1 MDDREKFEKYADRV
15 NEMLRS
21 EDFYANFRRRLR
33 ASRPEFKL
41 NRKDRKKHF
50 EMDWIEMIESC
61 IVNLDNIV
69 RNPRKFIVIEEDIV
83 DISLARAISTES
95 IKHLAQHT
103 NMIAAVDEEGNVT
116 PNKILNT
123 TKEESFEVYEN
134 RFIYTLLK
142 NLSNFVTRRLDA
154 IKMSYVNDHIL
165 ELTAKGNFFMGKT
178 RVFCNFEIVGSLPTD
193 PEQEAEQ
200 SRDVEILQRV
210 TKLQRVISDFL
221 SSPFAKQ
228 MVNSAPVRPPIT
240 RTNVILKNPDF
251 KKALVLWQFIE
262 SYTKMGFQVENDI
275 KKMPVDEKVDTMIS
289 DMMCLSN
296 MIMEGLI
303 HGEVQDMAFFD
314 EANMTE
320 EEEKEK
326 EQVEQAEK
334 KEEAAPEEEKE
345 KETDVPPVQEEV
357 AQTVPDEEQTE
368 EQSEDQ
374 TEEPPETQDEES
386 RPEKEEEQE
395 QEGGEDE
402 ELPSDFGI
410 AEIRNLFQQTDAKV
424 TKAELRRINLAID
437 RVLLAERTVSA
448 KQKTEVAEIQARQE
462 GLEAERLR
470 KQLEKEKE
478 TVERVLARKEKLEE
492 KQRKAEERQR
502 ARAEQRLKEIEE
514 KLEQT
519 PESSEQ
525 FEALEE
531 VETEQITPML
541 ATDMTDIDGKDENA
555 PKRVVGQK
563 SDAADEVAATKDVQS
578 EDALPKEEEIL
589 VPPEDSLP
597 KEEEILVP
605 PEDALPKEE
614 EILIPPEDSLSK
626 EEEVFAPK
634 ETSDTS
640 ANDAPSDKEKGDGK
654 SENEEKLLAPKGGK
668 KQSVGAKKTSVEAS
682 APKGGKSADNGKD
695 NAKAAPKTPPA
706 DDTDGGEKTLMPKVR
721 KKP

>member
-1 MDDREKFEKYADRV
+1 MDDREKFEKYADKV
-15 NEMLRS
+15 NAMLRS
-21 EDFYANFRRRLR
+21 EDFYAAFRRRLR

-50 EMDWIEMIESC
+50 ELDWIEMIESC

-69 RNPRKFIVIEEDIV
+69 RNPRKFIVVEEDIV

-103 NMIAAVDEEGNVT
+103 NMIAAVDKEGNVT

-228 MVNSAPVRPPIT
+228 MINSAPVRPPIT

-275 KKMPVDEKVDTMIS
+275 KKMPVDEKVDTLVS

-303 HGEVQDMAFFD
+303 HGEAQDMAFFD

-320 EEEKEK
+320 EEQKEK
-326 EQVEQAEK
+326 EEVEKADKKEEEQAE
-334 KEEAAPEEEKE
+334 EQP

-357 AQTVPDEEQTE
+357 AETVPDEEHPE
-368 EQSEDQ
+368 EES
-374 TEEPPETQDEES
+374 EEP
-386 RPEKEEEQE
+386 QE
-395 QEGGEDE
+395 GEDE
-402 ELPSDFGI
+402 EEKGEDDELPPDFGI
-410 AEIRNLFQQTDAKV
+410 AEIRNMFQQTDAKV

-437 RVLLAERTVSA
+437 RVLLAEREVSA
-448 KQKTEVAEIQARQE
+448 QRKTEMAEIQARQE
-462 GLEAERLR
+462 GLDAERLR

-492 KQRKAEERQR
+492 KQRRAEERRR

-514 KLEQT
+514 KLENT
-519 PESSEQ
+519 PEAPPEEQ

-531 VETEQITPML
+531 VEAPEVTPML
-541 ATDMTDIDGKDENA
+541 ATDMTDIDEREDAPAKPRPEEVLVPPDDVPPPEQILTPPEEALPTPEEALTPPEEVSEPASDGPKEDAPLA
-555 PKRVVGQK
+555 PKVRKKQGMTPEK
-563 SDAADEVAATKDVQS
+563 EPEPTEKAADEEAA
-578 EDALPKEEEIL
+578 AEES
-589 VPPEDSLP
+589 V
-597 KEEEILVP
+597 
-605 PEDALPKEE
+605 
-614 EILIPPEDSLSK
+614 
-626 EEEVFAPK
+626 
-634 ETSDTS
+634 
-640 ANDAPSDKEKGDGK
+640 
-654 SENEEKLLAPKGGK
+654 LAPKGK
-668 KQSVGAKKTSVEAS
+668 KRGAKAQKTAPEKPRES
-682 APKGGKSADNGKD
+682 APEEGA
-695 NAKAAPKTPPA
+695 
-706 DDTDGGEKTLMPKVR
+706 DGGEKTLAPKVR
-721 KKP
+721 KR

>member
-1 MDDREKFEKYADRV
+1 MDDREKFEKYADKV
-15 NEMLRS
+15 NAMLRS
-21 EDFYANFRRRLR
+21 EDFYAAFRRRLR

-50 EMDWIEMIESC
+50 ELDWIEMIESC

-69 RNPRKFIVIEEDIV
+69 RNPRKFIVVEEDIV

-103 NMIAAVDEEGNVT
+103 NMIAAVDKEGNVT

-228 MVNSAPVRPPIT
+228 MINSAPVRPPIT

-275 KKMPVDEKVDTMIS
+275 KKMPVDEKVDTLVS

-303 HGEVQDMAFFD
+303 HGEAQDMAFFD

-320 EEEKEK
+320 EEQKEK
-326 EQVEQAEK
+326 EEVEKADK
-334 KEEAAPEEEKE
+334 
-345 KETDVPPVQEEV
+345 
-357 AQTVPDEEQTE
+357 
-368 EQSEDQ
+368 
-374 TEEPPETQDEES
+374 
-386 RPEKEEEQE
+386 KEEEQAAEEE
-395 QEGGEDE
+395 Q
-402 ELPSDFGI
+402 P
-410 AEIRNLFQQTDAKV
+410 
-424 TKAELRRINLAID
+424 
-437 RVLLAERTVSA
+437 
-448 KQKTEVAEIQARQE
+448 
-462 GLEAERLR
+462 
-470 KQLEKEKE
+470 KE
-478 TVERVLARKEKLEE
+478 TGHCGDPQHVPANGRQGHQGGASPHQFGDRPRVACRARGFGAAQDGDGGDTGAAGGAGRGEIAQTARKGKGDGGARTCA
-492 KQRKAEERQR
+492 QRKARREAAQGGRASTREGGTAPERDRGEVGKHAGGAARR
-502 ARAEQRLKEIEE
+502 AI
-514 KLEQT
+514 
-519 PESSEQ
+519 
-525 FEALEE
+525 
-531 VETEQITPML
+531 
-541 ATDMTDIDGKDENA
+541 
-555 PKRVVGQK
+555 
-563 SDAADEVAATKDVQS
+563 
-578 EDALPKEEEIL
+578 
-589 VPPEDSLP
+589 
-597 KEEEILVP
+597 
-605 PEDALPKEE
+605 
-614 EILIPPEDSLSK
+614 
-626 EEEVFAPK
+626 
-634 ETSDTS
+634 
-640 ANDAPSDKEKGDGK
+640 
-654 SENEEKLLAPKGGK
+654 
-668 KQSVGAKKTSVEAS
+668 
-682 APKGGKSADNGKD
+682 
-695 NAKAAPKTPPA
+695 
-706 DDTDGGEKTLMPKVR
+706 
-721 KKP
+721 

>member
-1 MDDREKFEKYADRV
+1 MDDREKFEKYADKV
-15 NEMLRS
+15 NAMLRS
-21 EDFYANFRRRLR
+21 EDFYAAFRRRLR

-50 EMDWIEMIESC
+50 ELDWIEMIESC

-69 RNPRKFIVIEEDIV
+69 RNPRKFIVVEEDIV

-103 NMIAAVDEEGNVT
+103 NMIAAVDKEGNVT

-228 MVNSAPVRPPIT
+228 MINSAPVRPPIT

-275 KKMPVDEKVDTMIS
+275 KKMPVDEKVDTLVS

-303 HGEVQDMAFFD
+303 HGEAQDMAFFD

-320 EEEKEK
+320 EEQKEK
-326 EQVEQAEK
+326 EEVEKADKKEEEQAE
-334 KEEAAPEEEKE
+334 EQP

-357 AQTVPDEEQTE
+357 AETVPDEEHPE
-368 EQSEDQ
+368 EES
-374 TEEPPETQDEES
+374 EEP
-386 RPEKEEEQE
+386 QE
-395 QEGGEDE
+395 GEDE
-402 ELPSDFGI
+402 EEKGEDDELPPDFGI
-410 AEIRNLFQQTDAKV
+410 AEIRNMFQQTDAKV

-437 RVLLAERTVSA
+437 RVLLAEREVSA
-448 KQKTEVAEIQARQE
+448 QRKTEMAEIQARQE
-462 GLEAERLR
+462 GLDAERLR

-492 KQRKAEERQR
+492 KQRKAEERRR

-514 KLEQT
+514 KLENT
-519 PESSEQ
+519 PEAPPEEQ

-531 VETEQITPML
+531 VEAPEVTPML
-541 ATDMTDIDGKDENA
+541 ATDMTDIDE
-555 PKRVVGQK
+555 R
-563 SDAADEVAATKDVQS
+563 
-578 EDALPKEEEIL
+578 EDAPAKPRPEEVL
-589 VPPEDSLP
+589 VPPDDVPPPEQILTPPEEALPMPEEVLTPPEEVSEPTSDEP
-597 KEEEILVP
+597 KE
-605 PEDALPKEE
+605 
-614 EILIPPEDSLSK
+614 
-626 EEEVFAPK
+626 
-634 ETSDTS
+634 
-640 ANDAPSDKEKGDGK
+640 DAP
-654 SENEEKLLAPKGGK
+654 LAPKGRK
-668 KQSVGAKKTSVEAS
+668 KQGKSPEKEPEPAEKASDEEAAAEESVL
-682 APKGGKSADNGKD
+682 APKGKKRG
-695 NAKAAPKTPPA
+695 AKAQKTAPEKPRESAPEEGA
-706 DDTDGGEKTLMPKVR
+706 DGGEKTLAPKVR
-721 KKP
+721 KR

>member
-1 MDDREKFEKYADRV
+1 MDDREKFEKYADKV
-15 NEMLRS
+15 NAMLRS
-21 EDFYANFRRRLR
+21 EDFYAAFRRRLR

-50 EMDWIEMIESC
+50 ELDWIEMIESC

-69 RNPRKFIVIEEDIV
+69 RNPRKFIVVEEDIV

-103 NMIAAVDEEGNVT
+103 NMIAAVDKEGNVT

-228 MVNSAPVRPPIT
+228 MINSAPVRPPIT

-275 KKMPVDEKVDTMIS
+275 KKMPVDEKVDTLVS

-303 HGEVQDMAFFD
+303 HGEAQDMAFFD

-320 EEEKEK
+320 EEQKEK
-326 EQVEQAEK
+326 EEVEKADKKEEEQAE
-334 KEEAAPEEEKE
+334 EQP

-357 AQTVPDEEQTE
+357 AETVPDEEHPE
-368 EQSEDQ
+368 EES
-374 TEEPPETQDEES
+374 EEP
-386 RPEKEEEQE
+386 QE
-395 QEGGEDE
+395 GEDE
-402 ELPSDFGI
+402 EEKGEDDELPPDFGI
-410 AEIRNLFQQTDAKV
+410 AEIRNMFQQTDDKV

-437 RVLLAERTVSA
+437 RVLLAEREVSA
-448 KQKTEVAEIQARQE
+448 QRKTEMAEIQARQE
-462 GLEAERLR
+462 GLDAERLR

-492 KQRKAEERQR
+492 KQRKAEERRR

-514 KLEQT
+514 KLENT
-519 PESSEQ
+519 PEAPPEEQ

-531 VETEQITPML
+531 VEAPEVTPML
-541 ATDMTDIDGKDENA
+541 ATDMTDIDE
-555 PKRVVGQK
+555 R
-563 SDAADEVAATKDVQS
+563 
-578 EDALPKEEEIL
+578 EDAPAKPRPEEVL
-589 VPPEDSLP
+589 VPPDDVPPPEQILTPPEEALPTPEEALTPPEEVSEPASDGP
-597 KEEEILVP
+597 KE
-605 PEDALPKEE
+605 DAPL
-614 EILIPPEDSLSK
+614 
-626 EEEVFAPK
+626 APK
-634 ETSDTS
+634 DR
-640 ANDAPSDKEKGDGK
+640 KKQGK
-654 SENEEKLLAPKGGK
+654 SPEKEPEPTEKASDEEAAAEESVLAPKGK
-668 KQSVGAKKTSVEAS
+668 KRGAKAQKTAPEKPRES
-682 APKGGKSADNGKD
+682 APEEGA
-695 NAKAAPKTPPA
+695 
-706 DDTDGGEKTLMPKVR
+706 DGGEKTLAPKVR
-721 KKP
+721 KR

>member
-1 MDDREKFEKYADRV
+1 MDDREKFEKYADKV
-15 NEMLRS
+15 NAMLRS
-21 EDFYANFRRRLR
+21 EDFYAAFRRRLR

-50 EMDWIEMIESC
+50 ELDWIEMIESC

-69 RNPRKFIVIEEDIV
+69 RNPRKFIVVEEDIV

-103 NMIAAVDEEGNVT
+103 NMIAAVDKEGNVT

-228 MVNSAPVRPPIT
+228 MINSAPVRPPIT

-275 KKMPVDEKVDTMIS
+275 KKMPVDEKVDTLVS

-303 HGEVQDMAFFD
+303 HGEAQDMAFFD

-320 EEEKEK
+320 EEQKEK
-326 EQVEQAEK
+326 EEVEKADKKEEEQAE
-334 KEEAAPEEEKE
+334 EQP

-357 AQTVPDEEQTE
+357 AETVPDEEHPE
-368 EQSEDQ
+368 EES
-374 TEEPPETQDEES
+374 EEP
-386 RPEKEEEQE
+386 QE
-395 QEGGEDE
+395 GEDE
-402 ELPSDFGI
+402 EEKGEDDDLPPDFGI
-410 AEIRNLFQQTDAKV
+410 AEIRNMFQQTDAKV

-437 RVLLAERTVSA
+437 RVLLAEREVSA
-448 KQKTEVAEIQARQE
+448 QRKTEMAEIQARQE
-462 GLEAERLR
+462 GLDAERLR

-492 KQRKAEERQR
+492 KQRRAEERRR

-514 KLEQT
+514 KLENT
-519 PESSEQ
+519 PEAPPEEQ

-531 VETEQITPML
+531 VEAPEVTPLL
-541 ATDMTDIDGKDENA
+541 ATDMTDIDE
-555 PKRVVGQK
+555 R
-563 SDAADEVAATKDVQS
+563 
-578 EDALPKEEEIL
+578 EDAPAKPRPEEVL
-589 VPPEDSLP
+589 VPPDDVPSPEQILTPPEEALPMPEEVLTPPEEEAGEPASDEP
-597 KEEEILVP
+597 KE
-605 PEDALPKEE
+605 
-614 EILIPPEDSLSK
+614 
-626 EEEVFAPK
+626 
-634 ETSDTS
+634 
-640 ANDAPSDKEKGDGK
+640 DAP
-654 SENEEKLLAPKGGK
+654 LAPKGRKKQGKSPEKEPEPTEKASEEETAAEESVLVPKGK
-668 KQSVGAKKTSVEAS
+668 KRGAKPQKTAPEKPRES
-682 APKGGKSADNGKD
+682 APEEGA
-695 NAKAAPKTPPA
+695 
-706 DDTDGGEKTLMPKVR
+706 DGGEKTLAPKVR
-721 KKP
+721 KR

>member
-589 VPPEDSLP
+589 VPPEDALP

-668 KQSVGAKKTSVEAS
+668 KHSVGAKKTSVEAS
-682 APKGGKSADNGKD
+682 APKGGKSADNGKG
-695 NAKAAPKTPPA
+695 NAKAAPKTLPA

>member
-1 MDDREKFEKYADRV
+1 MDDREKFEKYADKV
-15 NEMLRS
+15 NAMLRS
-21 EDFYANFRRRLR
+21 EDFYAAFRRRLR

-50 EMDWIEMIESC
+50 ELDWIEMIESC

-103 NMIAAVDEEGNVT
+103 NMIAAVDKEGNVT

-228 MVNSAPVRPPIT
+228 MINSAPVRPPIT

-275 KKMPVDEKVDTMIS
+275 KKMPVDEKVDTLVS

-303 HGEVQDMAFFD
+303 HGEAQDMAFFD

-320 EEEKEK
+320 EEQKEK
-326 EQVEQAEK
+326 EEVEKADKKEEEQAE
-334 KEEAAPEEEKE
+334 EQP

-357 AQTVPDEEQTE
+357 AETVPDEEHPE
-368 EQSEDQ
+368 EES
-374 TEEPPETQDEES
+374 EEP
-386 RPEKEEEQE
+386 QE
-395 QEGGEDE
+395 GEDE
-402 ELPSDFGI
+402 EEKGEDDELPPDFGI
-410 AEIRNLFQQTDAKV
+410 AEIRNMFQQTDAKV

-437 RVLLAERTVSA
+437 RVLLAEREVSA
-448 KQKTEVAEIQARQE
+448 QRKTEMAEIQARQE
-462 GLEAERLR
+462 GLDAERLR

-492 KQRKAEERQR
+492 KQRKAEERRR

-514 KLEQT
+514 KLENT
-519 PESSEQ
+519 PEAPPEEQ

-531 VETEQITPML
+531 VEAPEVTPML
-541 ATDMTDIDGKDENA
+541 ATDMTDIDE
-555 PKRVVGQK
+555 R
-563 SDAADEVAATKDVQS
+563 
-578 EDALPKEEEIL
+578 EDAPAKPRPEEVL
-589 VPPEDSLP
+589 VPPDDVPPPEQILTPPEEALPTPEEALTPPQEEAGEPASDGP
-597 KEEEILVP
+597 KEDVPLEPKGRKKQGMTPEKEPEPTEKASDEE
-605 PEDALPKEE
+605 AAAEE
-614 EILIPPEDSLSK
+614 S
-626 EEEVFAPK
+626 V
-634 ETSDTS
+634 
-640 ANDAPSDKEKGDGK
+640 
-654 SENEEKLLAPKGGK
+654 LAPKGK
-668 KQSVGAKKTSVEAS
+668 KRGAKAQKNAPEKPRESVPEEGA
-682 APKGGKSADNGKD
+682 
-695 NAKAAPKTPPA
+695 
-706 DDTDGGEKTLMPKVR
+706 DGGEKTLAPKVR
-721 KKP
+721 KR

>member
-1 MDDREKFEKYADRV
+1 MDDREKFEKYADKV
-15 NEMLRS
+15 NAMLRS
-21 EDFYANFRRRLR
+21 EDFYAAFRRRLR

-50 EMDWIEMIESC
+50 ELDWIEMIESC

-69 RNPRKFIVIEEDIV
+69 RNPRKFIVVEEDIV

-103 NMIAAVDEEGNVT
+103 NMIAAVDKEGNVT

-228 MVNSAPVRPPIT
+228 MINSAPVRPPIT

-275 KKMPVDEKVDTMIS
+275 KKMPVDEKVDTLVS

-303 HGEVQDMAFFD
+303 HGEAQDMAFFD

-320 EEEKEK
+320 EEQKEK
-326 EQVEQAEK
+326 EEVEKADKKEEEQAE
-334 KEEAAPEEEKE
+334 EQP

-357 AQTVPDEEQTE
+357 AETVPDEEHPE
-368 EQSEDQ
+368 EES
-374 TEEPPETQDEES
+374 EEP
-386 RPEKEEEQE
+386 QE
-395 QEGGEDE
+395 QEDEEEKGEDD
-402 ELPSDFGI
+402 ELPPDFGI
-410 AEIRNLFQQTDAKV
+410 AEIRNMFQQTDAKV

-437 RVLLAERTVSA
+437 RVLLAEREVSA
-448 KQKTEVAEIQARQE
+448 QRKTEMAEIQARQE
-462 GLEAERLR
+462 GLDAERLR

-492 KQRKAEERQR
+492 KQRRAEERRR

-514 KLEQT
+514 KLENT
-519 PESSEQ
+519 PEAPPEEQ

-531 VETEQITPML
+531 VEAPEVTPML
-541 ATDMTDIDGKDENA
+541 ATDMTDIDEREDA
-555 PKRVVGQK
+555 PAKPRPEEVLVPPDDVPPPEQILTPPEEALPTPEEALTPPEEVSEPA
-563 SDAADEVAATKDVQS
+563 SDGPKEDAPLEPKGRKKQGMTPEKEPESTEKAADEEAA
-578 EDALPKEEEIL
+578 AEES
-589 VPPEDSLP
+589 V
-597 KEEEILVP
+597 
-605 PEDALPKEE
+605 
-614 EILIPPEDSLSK
+614 
-626 EEEVFAPK
+626 
-634 ETSDTS
+634 
-640 ANDAPSDKEKGDGK
+640 
-654 SENEEKLLAPKGGK
+654 LAPKGK
-668 KQSVGAKKTSVEAS
+668 KRGAKAQKTAPEKPRESVPEEGA
-682 APKGGKSADNGKD
+682 
-695 NAKAAPKTPPA
+695 
-706 DDTDGGEKTLMPKVR
+706 DGGEKTLAPKVR
-721 KKP
+721 KR

>member
-1 MDDREKFEKYADRV
+1 MDDREKFEKYADKV
-15 NEMLRS
+15 NAMLRS
-21 EDFYANFRRRLR
+21 EDFYAAFRRRLR

-50 EMDWIEMIESC
+50 ELDWIEMIESC

-69 RNPRKFIVIEEDIV
+69 RNPRKFIVVEEDIV

-103 NMIAAVDEEGNVT
+103 NMIAAVDKEGNVT

-228 MVNSAPVRPPIT
+228 MINSAPVRPPIT

-275 KKMPVDEKVDTMIS
+275 KKMPVDEKVDTLVS

-303 HGEVQDMAFFD
+303 HGEAQDMAFFD

-320 EEEKEK
+320 EEQKEK
-326 EQVEQAEK
+326 EEVEKADKKEEEQAE
-334 KEEAAPEEEKE
+334 EQP

-357 AQTVPDEEQTE
+357 AETVPDEEHPE
-368 EQSEDQ
+368 EES
-374 TEEPPETQDEES
+374 EEP
-386 RPEKEEEQE
+386 QE
-395 QEGGEDE
+395 GEDE
-402 ELPSDFGI
+402 EEKGEDDELPPDFGI
-410 AEIRNLFQQTDAKV
+410 AEIRNMFQQTDAKV

-437 RVLLAERTVSA
+437 RVLLAEREVSA
-448 KQKTEVAEIQARQE
+448 QRKTEMAEIQARQE
-462 GLEAERLR
+462 GLDAERLR

-492 KQRKAEERQR
+492 KQRRAEERRR

-514 KLEQT
+514 KLENT
-519 PESSEQ
+519 PEAPPEEQ

-531 VETEQITPML
+531 VEAPEVTPML
-541 ATDMTDIDGKDENA
+541 ATDMTDIDE
-555 PKRVVGQK
+555 R
-563 SDAADEVAATKDVQS
+563 
-578 EDALPKEEEIL
+578 EDAPAKPRPEEVLVQPDDVPPPEQILTPPEEVSEPASDGPKEEA
-589 VPPEDSLP
+589 P
-597 KEEEILVP
+597 
-605 PEDALPKEE
+605 
-614 EILIPPEDSLSK
+614 
-626 EEEVFAPK
+626 FAPK
-634 ETSDTS
+634 GR
-640 ANDAPSDKEKGDGK
+640 KKQGK
-654 SENEEKLLAPKGGK
+654 SPEKEPEPTEKASDEEAAAEESVLAPKGK
-668 KQSVGAKKTSVEAS
+668 KRGAKAQKTAPEKPRES
-682 APKGGKSADNGKD
+682 APEERA
-695 NAKAAPKTPPA
+695 
-706 DDTDGGEKTLMPKVR
+706 DGGEKTLAPKVR
-721 KKP
+721 KR

>member
-1 MDDREKFEKYADRV
+1 MDDREKFEKYADKV
-15 NEMLRS
+15 NAMLRS
-21 EDFYANFRRRLR
+21 EDFYAAFRRRLR

-50 EMDWIEMIESC
+50 ELDWIEMIESC

-69 RNPRKFIVIEEDIV
+69 RNPRKFIVVEEDIV

-103 NMIAAVDEEGNVT
+103 NMIAAVDKEGNVT

-228 MVNSAPVRPPIT
+228 MINSAPVRPPIT

-275 KKMPVDEKVDTMIS
+275 KKMPVDEKVDTLVS

-303 HGEVQDMAFFD
+303 HGEAQDMAFFD

-320 EEEKEK
+320 EEQKEK
-326 EQVEQAEK
+326 EEVEKADK
-334 KEEAAPEEEKE
+334 KEEEQAAEEEQP

-357 AQTVPDEEQTE
+357 AETVPDEEHPE
-368 EQSEDQ
+368 EES
-374 TEEPPETQDEES
+374 EEP
-386 RPEKEEEQE
+386 QE
-395 QEGGEDE
+395 QEDEEEKGEDD
-402 ELPSDFGI
+402 ELPPDFGI
-410 AEIRNLFQQTDAKV
+410 AEIRNMFQQTDAKV

-437 RVLLAERTVSA
+437 RVLLAEREVSA
-448 KQKTEVAEIQARQE
+448 QRKTEMAEIQARQE
-462 GLEAERLR
+462 GLDAERLR
-470 KQLEKEKE
+470 KQ
-478 TVERVLARKEKLEE
+478 ERVLARKEKLEE
-492 KQRKAEERQR
+492 KQRKAEERRR

-514 KLEQT
+514 KWENT
-519 PESSEQ
+519 PEAPPEEQ
-525 FEALEE
+525 FEALAE
-531 VETEQITPML
+531 VEAPEVTPML
-541 ATDMTDIDGKDENA
+541 ATDMTDIDE
-555 PKRVVGQK
+555 R
-563 SDAADEVAATKDVQS
+563 
-578 EDALPKEEEIL
+578 EDAPVKPRPEEVL
-589 VPPEDSLP
+589 VPPDDVPPPEQILPPPAEALSTPEEVLTPPQEEAGEPASDGP
-597 KEEEILVP
+597 KE
-605 PEDALPKEE
+605 
-614 EILIPPEDSLSK
+614 
-626 EEEVFAPK
+626 
-634 ETSDTS
+634 
-640 ANDAPSDKEKGDGK
+640 DAP
-654 SENEEKLLAPKGGK
+654 LAPKGRK
-668 KQSVGAKKTSVEAS
+668 KQGKSPEKEPEPTQEAADEEAAAEESVL
-682 APKGGKSADNGKD
+682 APKGKKRGANAQKTAPEKPRESAPE
-695 NAKAAPKTPPA
+695 AAP
-706 DDTDGGEKTLMPKVR
+706 DGGEKTLAPKVR
-721 KKP
+721 KR

>member
-1 MDDREKFEKYADRV
+1 MDDREKFEKYADKV
-15 NEMLRS
+15 NAMLRS
-21 EDFYANFRRRLR
+21 EDFYAAFRRRLR

-50 EMDWIEMIESC
+50 ELDWIEMIESC

-69 RNPRKFIVIEEDIV
+69 RNPRKFIVVEEDIV

-103 NMIAAVDEEGNVT
+103 NMIAAVDKEGNVT

-228 MVNSAPVRPPIT
+228 MINSAPVRPPIT

-275 KKMPVDEKVDTMIS
+275 KKMPVDEKVDTLVS

-303 HGEVQDMAFFD
+303 HGEAQDMAFFD

-320 EEEKEK
+320 EEQKEK
-326 EQVEQAEK
+326 EEVEKADK
-334 KEEAAPEEEKE
+334 KEEEQAAEEEQP

-357 AQTVPDEEQTE
+357 AETVPDEEHPE
-368 EQSEDQ
+368 EES
-374 TEEPPETQDEES
+374 EEP
-386 RPEKEEEQE
+386 QE
-395 QEGGEDE
+395 GEDE
-402 ELPSDFGI
+402 EEKGEDDELPPDFGI
-410 AEIRNLFQQTDAKV
+410 AEIRNMFQQTDAKV

-437 RVLLAERTVSA
+437 RVLLAEREVSA
-448 KQKTEVAEIQARQE
+448 QRKTEMAEIQARQE
-462 GLEAERLR
+462 GLDAERLR

-492 KQRKAEERQR
+492 KQRRAEERRR

-514 KLEQT
+514 KLENT
-519 PESSEQ
+519 PEAPPEEQ

-531 VETEQITPML
+531 VEAPEVTPML
-541 ATDMTDIDGKDENA
+541 ATDMTDIDE
-555 PKRVVGQK
+555 R
-563 SDAADEVAATKDVQS
+563 
-578 EDALPKEEEIL
+578 EDAPAKPRPEEVL
-589 VPPEDSLP
+589 VPPDDVPPPEQILTPPEEALPTPEEVLTPPQEEAGEPVSDGP
-597 KEEEILVP
+597 KE
-605 PEDALPKEE
+605 
-614 EILIPPEDSLSK
+614 
-626 EEEVFAPK
+626 
-634 ETSDTS
+634 
-640 ANDAPSDKEKGDGK
+640 DAP
-654 SENEEKLLAPKGGK
+654 LAPKGRK
-668 KQSVGAKKTSVEAS
+668 KQGMTPEKESEPTEKASDEEAAAEESVL
-682 APKGGKSADNGKD
+682 APKGKKRG
-695 NAKAAPKTPPA
+695 AKAQKTAPEKPRESVPEEGA
-706 DDTDGGEKTLMPKVR
+706 DGGEKTLAPKVR
-721 KKP
+721 KR

>member
-1 MDDREKFEKYADRV
+1 MDDREKFEKYADKV
-15 NEMLRS
+15 NAMLRS
-21 EDFYANFRRRLR
+21 EDFYAAFRRRLR

-50 EMDWIEMIESC
+50 ELDWIEMIESC

-69 RNPRKFIVIEEDIV
+69 RNPRKFIVVEEDIV

-103 NMIAAVDEEGNVT
+103 NMIAAVDKEGNVT

-228 MVNSAPVRPPIT
+228 MINSAPVRPPIT

-275 KKMPVDEKVDTMIS
+275 KKMPVDEKVDTLVS

-303 HGEVQDMAFFD
+303 HGEAQDMAFFD

-320 EEEKEK
+320 EEQKEK
-326 EQVEQAEK
+326 EEVEKADKKEEEQAE
-334 KEEAAPEEEKE
+334 EQP

-357 AQTVPDEEQTE
+357 AETVPDEEHPE
-368 EQSEDQ
+368 EES
-374 TEEPPETQDEES
+374 EEP
-386 RPEKEEEQE
+386 QE
-395 QEGGEDE
+395 GEDE
-402 ELPSDFGI
+402 EEKGEDDDLPPDFGI
-410 AEIRNLFQQTDAKV
+410 AEIRNMFQQTDAKV

-437 RVLLAERTVSA
+437 RVLLAEREVSA
-448 KQKTEVAEIQARQE
+448 QRKTEMAEIQARQE
-462 GLEAERLR
+462 GLDAERLR

-492 KQRKAEERQR
+492 KQRKAEERRR

-514 KLEQT
+514 KLENT
-519 PESSEQ
+519 PEAPPEEQ

-531 VETEQITPML
+531 VEAPEVTPML
-541 ATDMTDIDGKDENA
+541 ATDMTDIDEREDAPAKPRPEEVLVPPDDVPPPEQILTPPEEALPTPEEVLTPPEEVSEPASDGPKEDVPLEPKGRKKQGKTAEKE
-555 PKRVVGQK
+555 PEPTEK
-563 SDAADEVAATKDVQS
+563 AADEEAA
-578 EDALPKEEEIL
+578 AEES
-589 VPPEDSLP
+589 V
-597 KEEEILVP
+597 
-605 PEDALPKEE
+605 
-614 EILIPPEDSLSK
+614 
-626 EEEVFAPK
+626 
-634 ETSDTS
+634 
-640 ANDAPSDKEKGDGK
+640 
-654 SENEEKLLAPKGGK
+654 LAPKGK
-668 KQSVGAKKTSVEAS
+668 KRGAKAQKTAPEKLRES
-682 APKGGKSADNGKD
+682 APEEGA
-695 NAKAAPKTPPA
+695 
-706 DDTDGGEKTLMPKVR
+706 DGGEKTLAPKVR
-721 KKP
+721 KR

>member
-1 MDDREKFEKYADRV
+1 MDDREKFEKYADKV
-15 NEMLRS
+15 NAMLRS
-21 EDFYANFRRRLR
+21 EDFYAAFRRRLR

-50 EMDWIEMIESC
+50 ELDWIEMIESC

-69 RNPRKFIVIEEDIV
+69 RNPRKFIVVEEDIV

-103 NMIAAVDEEGNVT
+103 NMIAAVDKEGNVT

-228 MVNSAPVRPPIT
+228 MINSAPVRPPIT

-275 KKMPVDEKVDTMIS
+275 KKMPVDEKVDTLVS

-303 HGEVQDMAFFD
+303 HGEAQDMAFFD

-320 EEEKEK
+320 EEQKEK
-326 EQVEQAEK
+326 EEVEKADKKEEEQAE
-334 KEEAAPEEEKE
+334 EQP

-357 AQTVPDEEQTE
+357 AETVPDEEHPE
-368 EQSEDQ
+368 EES
-374 TEEPPETQDEES
+374 EEP
-386 RPEKEEEQE
+386 QE
-395 QEGGEDE
+395 GEDE
-402 ELPSDFGI
+402 EEKGEDDELPPDFGI
-410 AEIRNLFQQTDAKV
+410 AEIRNMFQQTDAKV

-437 RVLLAERTVSA
+437 RVLLAEREVSA
-448 KQKTEVAEIQARQE
+448 QRKTEMAEIQARQE
-462 GLEAERLR
+462 GLDAERLR

-492 KQRKAEERQR
+492 KQRRAEERRR

-514 KLEQT
+514 KLENT
-519 PESSEQ
+519 PEAPPEEQ

-531 VETEQITPML
+531 VEAPEVTPML
-541 ATDMTDIDGKDENA
+541 ATDMTDIDEREEAPAKPRPEEVLVPPDDVPPPEQILTPPEEVLTPPQEEAGEPASDGPKEDAPLEPKGRKKQGKTPEKE
-555 PKRVVGQK
+555 PEPTEK
-563 SDAADEVAATKDVQS
+563 AADEEAA
-578 EDALPKEEEIL
+578 AEES
-589 VPPEDSLP
+589 V
-597 KEEEILVP
+597 
-605 PEDALPKEE
+605 
-614 EILIPPEDSLSK
+614 
-626 EEEVFAPK
+626 
-634 ETSDTS
+634 
-640 ANDAPSDKEKGDGK
+640 
-654 SENEEKLLAPKGGK
+654 LAPKGK
-668 KQSVGAKKTSVEAS
+668 KRGAKAQKTAPEKPRES
-682 APKGGKSADNGKD
+682 APEEGA
-695 NAKAAPKTPPA
+695 
-706 DDTDGGEKTLMPKVR
+706 DGGEKTLAPKVR
-721 KKP
+721 KR

>member
-1 MDDREKFEKYADRV
+1 MDDREKFEKYADKV
-15 NEMLRS
+15 NAMLRS
-21 EDFYANFRRRLR
+21 EDFYAAFRRRLR

-50 EMDWIEMIESC
+50 ELDWIEMIESC

-69 RNPRKFIVIEEDIV
+69 RNPRKFIVVEEDIV

-103 NMIAAVDEEGNVT
+103 NMIAAVDKEGNVT

-228 MVNSAPVRPPIT
+228 MINSAPVRPPIT

-275 KKMPVDEKVDTMIS
+275 KKMPVDEKVDTLVS

-303 HGEVQDMAFFD
+303 HGEAQDMAFFD

-320 EEEKEK
+320 EEQKEK
-326 EQVEQAEK
+326 EEVEKADKKEEEQAE
-334 KEEAAPEEEKE
+334 EQP

-357 AQTVPDEEQTE
+357 AETVPDEEHPE
-368 EQSEDQ
+368 EES
-374 TEEPPETQDEES
+374 EEP
-386 RPEKEEEQE
+386 QE
-395 QEGGEDE
+395 GEDE
-402 ELPSDFGI
+402 EEKGEDDELPPDFGI
-410 AEIRNLFQQTDAKV
+410 AEIRNMFQQTDAKV

-437 RVLLAERTVSA
+437 RVLLAEREVSA
-448 KQKTEVAEIQARQE
+448 QRKTEMAEIQARQE
-462 GLEAERLR
+462 GLDAERLR

-492 KQRKAEERQR
+492 KQRRAEERRR

-514 KLEQT
+514 KLENT
-519 PESSEQ
+519 PEAPPEEQ

-531 VETEQITPML
+531 VEAPEVTPML
-541 ATDMTDIDGKDENA
+541 ATDMTDIDE
-555 PKRVVGQK
+555 R
-563 SDAADEVAATKDVQS
+563 
-578 EDALPKEEEIL
+578 EDAPAKPRPEEVL
-589 VPPEDSLP
+589 VPPDDVPPPEQILTPPEEALPTPEEVLTPPQEEVSEPASDGP
-597 KEEEILVP
+597 KE
-605 PEDALPKEE
+605 
-614 EILIPPEDSLSK
+614 
-626 EEEVFAPK
+626 
-634 ETSDTS
+634 
-640 ANDAPSDKEKGDGK
+640 DAPLEPKGRKKQGKTPEKEPEPTEKASD
-654 SENEEKLLAPKGGK
+654 EEAAAEESVLAPKGK
-668 KQSVGAKKTSVEAS
+668 KRGAKAQKTAPEKPRES
-682 APKGGKSADNGKD
+682 APEERA
-695 NAKAAPKTPPA
+695 
-706 DDTDGGEKTLMPKVR
+706 DGGEKTLAPKVR
-721 KKP
+721 KR

>member
-1 MDDREKFEKYADRV
+1 MDDREKFEKYADKV
-15 NEMLRS
+15 NAMLRS
-21 EDFYANFRRRLR
+21 EDFYAAFRRRLR

-50 EMDWIEMIESC
+50 ELDWIEMIESC

-69 RNPRKFIVIEEDIV
+69 RNPRKFIVVEEDIV

-103 NMIAAVDEEGNVT
+103 NMIAAVDKEGNVT

-228 MVNSAPVRPPIT
+228 MINSAPVRPPIT

-275 KKMPVDEKVDTMIS
+275 KKMPVDEKVDTLVS

-303 HGEVQDMAFFD
+303 HGEAQDMAFFD

-320 EEEKEK
+320 EEQKEK
-326 EQVEQAEK
+326 EEVEKADKKEEEQAE
-334 KEEAAPEEEKE
+334 EQP

-357 AQTVPDEEQTE
+357 AETVPDEEHPE
-368 EQSEDQ
+368 EES
-374 TEEPPETQDEES
+374 EEP
-386 RPEKEEEQE
+386 QE
-395 QEGGEDE
+395 GEDE
-402 ELPSDFGI
+402 EEKGEDDELPPDFGI
-410 AEIRNLFQQTDAKV
+410 AEIRNMFQQTDAKV

-437 RVLLAERTVSA
+437 RVLLAEREVSA
-448 KQKTEVAEIQARQE
+448 QRKTEMAEIQARQE
-462 GLEAERLR
+462 GLDAERLR

-492 KQRKAEERQR
+492 KQRRAEERRR

-514 KLEQT
+514 KLENT
-519 PESSEQ
+519 PEAPPEEQ

-531 VETEQITPML
+531 VEAPEVTPML
-541 ATDMTDIDGKDENA
+541 ATDMTDIDEREDAPAKPRPEEVLVPPDDVPPPEQILTPPEEALPTPEEALTPPEEAGEPASDGPKEDAPLEPKDRKKQGKTPEKE
-555 PKRVVGQK
+555 PEPTEK
-563 SDAADEVAATKDVQS
+563 AADEEAA
-578 EDALPKEEEIL
+578 AEES
-589 VPPEDSLP
+589 V
-597 KEEEILVP
+597 
-605 PEDALPKEE
+605 
-614 EILIPPEDSLSK
+614 
-626 EEEVFAPK
+626 
-634 ETSDTS
+634 
-640 ANDAPSDKEKGDGK
+640 
-654 SENEEKLLAPKGGK
+654 LAPKGK
-668 KQSVGAKKTSVEAS
+668 KRGAKAQKTAPEKPRESVPEEGA
-682 APKGGKSADNGKD
+682 
-695 NAKAAPKTPPA
+695 
-706 DDTDGGEKTLMPKVR
+706 DGGEKTLAPKVR
-721 KKP
+721 KR

>member
-1 MDDREKFEKYADRV
+1 MDDREKFEKYADKV
-15 NEMLRS
+15 NAMLRS
-21 EDFYANFRRRLR
+21 EDFYAAFRRRLR

-50 EMDWIEMIESC
+50 ELDWIEMIESC

-69 RNPRKFIVIEEDIV
+69 RNPRKFIVVEEDIV

-103 NMIAAVDEEGNVT
+103 NMIAAVDKEGNVT

-228 MVNSAPVRPPIT
+228 MINSAPVRPPIT

-275 KKMPVDEKVDTMIS
+275 KKMPVDEKVDTLVS

-303 HGEVQDMAFFD
+303 HGEAQDMAFFD

-320 EEEKEK
+320 EEQKEK
-326 EQVEQAEK
+326 EEVEKADK
-334 KEEAAPEEEKE
+334 KEEEQAAEQP

-357 AQTVPDEEQTE
+357 AETVPDEEHPE
-368 EQSEDQ
+368 EES
-374 TEEPPETQDEES
+374 EEP
-386 RPEKEEEQE
+386 QE
-395 QEGGEDE
+395 GEDE
-402 ELPSDFGI
+402 EEKGEDDELPPDFGI
-410 AEIRNLFQQTDAKV
+410 AEIRNMFQQTDAKV

-437 RVLLAERTVSA
+437 RVLLAEREVSA
-448 KQKTEVAEIQARQE
+448 QRKTEMAEIQARQE
-462 GLEAERLR
+462 GLDAERLR

-492 KQRKAEERQR
+492 KQRRAEERRR

-514 KLEQT
+514 KLENT
-519 PESSEQ
+519 PEAPPEEQ

-531 VETEQITPML
+531 VEAPEVTPML
-541 ATDMTDIDGKDENA
+541 ATDMTDIDE
-555 PKRVVGQK
+555 R
-563 SDAADEVAATKDVQS
+563 
-578 EDALPKEEEIL
+578 EDAPAKPRPEEVL
-589 VPPEDSLP
+589 VPPDDVPPPEQILTPPEEVSEPASDGP
-597 KEEEILVP
+597 KE
-605 PEDALPKEE
+605 
-614 EILIPPEDSLSK
+614 
-626 EEEVFAPK
+626 
-634 ETSDTS
+634 
-640 ANDAPSDKEKGDGK
+640 DAPLAPRGRKKQGK
-654 SENEEKLLAPKGGK
+654 SPEKESEPTEKASDEEAAAEESVLAPKGK
-668 KQSVGAKKTSVEAS
+668 KRGAKAQKTAPEKPRESVPEEGA
-682 APKGGKSADNGKD
+682 
-695 NAKAAPKTPPA
+695 
-706 DDTDGGEKTLMPKVR
+706 DGGEKTLAPKVR
-721 KKP
+721 KR

>member
-1 MDDREKFEKYADRV
+1 MDDREKFEKYADKV
-15 NEMLRS
+15 NAMLRS
-21 EDFYANFRRRLR
+21 EDFYAAFRRRLR

-50 EMDWIEMIESC
+50 ELDWIEMIESC

-69 RNPRKFIVIEEDIV
+69 RNPRKFIVVEEDIV

-103 NMIAAVDEEGNVT
+103 NMIAAVDKEGNVT

-228 MVNSAPVRPPIT
+228 MINSAPVRPPIT

-275 KKMPVDEKVDTMIS
+275 KKMPVDEKVDTLVS

-303 HGEVQDMAFFD
+303 HGEAQDMAFFD

-320 EEEKEK
+320 EEQKEK
-326 EQVEQAEK
+326 EEVEKADKKEEEQAE
-334 KEEAAPEEEKE
+334 EQP

-357 AQTVPDEEQTE
+357 AETVPDEEHPE
-368 EQSEDQ
+368 EES
-374 TEEPPETQDEES
+374 EEP
-386 RPEKEEEQE
+386 QE
-395 QEGGEDE
+395 GEDE
-402 ELPSDFGI
+402 EEKGEDDELPPDFGI
-410 AEIRNLFQQTDAKV
+410 AEIRNMFQQTDAKV

-437 RVLLAERTVSA
+437 RVLLAEREVSA
-448 KQKTEVAEIQARQE
+448 QRKTEMAEIQARQE
-462 GLEAERLR
+462 GLDAERLR

-492 KQRKAEERQR
+492 KQRRAEERRR

-514 KLEQT
+514 KLENT
-519 PESSEQ
+519 PEAPPEEQ

-531 VETEQITPML
+531 VEAPEVTPML
-541 ATDMTDIDGKDENA
+541 ATDMTDIDE
-555 PKRVVGQK
+555 R
-563 SDAADEVAATKDVQS
+563 
-578 EDALPKEEEIL
+578 EDAPAKPRPEEVL
-589 VPPEDSLP
+589 VPPDDVPPPEQILTPPEEALPTPEEALTPPEEAGEPASDGP
-597 KEEEILVP
+597 KE
-605 PEDALPKEE
+605 
-614 EILIPPEDSLSK
+614 
-626 EEEVFAPK
+626 
-634 ETSDTS
+634 
-640 ANDAPSDKEKGDGK
+640 DAPLAPRGRKKQGK
-654 SENEEKLLAPKGGK
+654 SPEKESEPTEKASDEEAAAEESVLAPKGK
-668 KQSVGAKKTSVEAS
+668 KRGAKAQKTAPEKPRESVPEEGA
-682 APKGGKSADNGKD
+682 
-695 NAKAAPKTPPA
+695 
-706 DDTDGGEKTLMPKVR
+706 DGGEKTLAPKVR
-721 KKP
+721 KR